1 MTPAPPQLDLA
12 ALREHAQ
19 SILRGEN
26 ISEIEPS
33 DVLALINLLEARDG
47 GEKILRD
54 MVTDAD
60 TRAARW
66 ERRAGEAAGRIVTAL
81 ALHENEHYD
90 KYGRSYAQPQPQGMG
105 GWCKACGAFQGD
117 YCSTRAALTGCD
129 QTPAPA
135 LTPALTPAERK
146 REETLD
152 ALVVEADTPR
162 RMRNRD

>member
-1 MTPAPPQLDLA
+1 MEPEETPNPLDLGQLRTEA
-12 ALREHAQ
+12 ERVAKLHDGARMPIDASAL
-19 SILRGEN
+19 L
-26 ISEIEPS
+26 
-33 DVLALINLLEARDG
+33 NLLEARDV

-60 TRAARW
+60 TRADRY
-66 ERRAGEAAGRIVTAL
+66 RRRNEAAL
-81 ALHENEHYD
+81 ALHENKHYD

-135 LTPALTPAERK
+135 LTPAERK
-146 REETLD
+146 REEALD
-152 ALVVEADTPR
+152 ALVVDADTPR
-162 RMRNRD
+162 RMRNRNAND